1 MKNNLNVRLN
11 REQRRNKKA
20 SAVAKWIVDT
30 ILKLDNDHLIE
41 FYNLITNELV
51 KRGVI

>member
-20 SAVAKWIVDT
+20 SAVAEWIVNT
-30 ILKLDNDHLIE
+30 ILKLDTTHLLE
-41 FYNLITNELV
+41 FYSLIQEELR
-51 KRGVI
+51 KREVI